1 MHVGLQR
8 HTPRPLWYRINPN
21 IASNGILSTLTPTN
35 RAVVNGR
42 RADKSLPSVSDDV
55 KSVLSDLAND
65 FHECPLGHE

>member
-1 MHVGLQR
+1 MSPFSWHPQNSLAFFY
-8 HTPRPLWYRINPN
+8 HPN
-21 IASNGILSTLTPTN
+21 NGILSTLTPTN

>member
-1 MHVGLQR
+1 MSEGR
-8 HTPRPLWYRINPN
+8 DR
-21 IASNGILSTLTPTN
+21 SKGNGILSTLTPTN

-55 KSVLSDLAND
+55 KSILSDLAND